1 MRPPPLISI
10 RLAACGLAL
19 LGLTACGTA
28 GRPRARLQVVAAE
41 DFWGSI
47 ASQLA
52 GNRGTVQSIIVN
64 PTTDPHSYEPT
75 PADARTLASSTVAI
89 VNGIG
94 YDTWASRLLAADSGG
109 PAVVTVGDILGLS
122 AGDNP
127 HQWYS
132 PSSVRRVVAAI
143 VAAFDKVDPANARY
157 FATRMHLFEATDL
170 ARYDALLAEIRHR
183 YAGVPVGYSES
194 IFAPLGQSLGLRLLT
209 PASFADAIAEGADVS
224 AQDTETVE
232 RQARD
237 RLIKVWIFNSQN
249 VTPEVDQVNA
259 IARAAHIPI
268 VTITETLSPTS
279 LDFEQWQVAQLERL
293 LNALRRATRGSR

>member
-1 MRPPPLISI
+1 VGSSLR
-10 RLAACGLAL
+10 RLLNLTACCLAVLGLA
-19 LGLTACGTA
+19 ACGTA
-28 GRPRARLQVVAAE
+28 GHAQSRLQVVAAE

-47 ASQLA
+47 ASQL
-52 GNRGTVQSIIVN
+52 GGDRVTVRSIIVN
-64 PTTDPHSYEPT
+64 PDTDPHSYEPT
-75 PADARTLASSTVAI
+75 PSDARTMAGSTVAI

-94 YDTWASRLLAADSGG
+94 YDNWASQLLAADSGHR
-109 PAVVTVGDILGLS
+109 VVVSVGDVLGLD

-132 PSSVRRVVAAI
+132 PASVRRVIAAI
-143 VAAFDKVDPANARY
+143 VAAYDRVDPAAARY
-157 FATRMHLFEATDL
+157 FAGREHLFETTAL
-170 ARYDALLAEIRHR
+170 GRYDALRAEIRHR

-209 PASFADAIAEGADVS
+209 PPSFADAVAEGGDVT

-237 RLIKVWIFNSQN
+237 HLIKVWIFNSQN
-249 VTPEVDQVNA
+249 VTPVVDQVNT

-268 VTITETLSPTS
+268 VTITETLSPAT
-279 LDFEQWQVAQLERL
+279 LDFEQWQVAQLARL
-293 LNALRRATRGSR
+293 LAALRRATGR